1 MRIIRVFRGV
11 WREKKGRRRRKKES
25 NGEREETKRTGVVY
39 STGKKSTTGATITP
53 LTYNYYVVEKSFVC
67 YHKPKR

>member
-11 WREKKGRRRRKKES
+11 WREKKGRRREE
-25 NGEREETKRTGVVY
+25 GEQWRERRDKRTGVVY

-53 LTYNYYVVEKSFVC
+53 LTYKYYVVKKSFVC